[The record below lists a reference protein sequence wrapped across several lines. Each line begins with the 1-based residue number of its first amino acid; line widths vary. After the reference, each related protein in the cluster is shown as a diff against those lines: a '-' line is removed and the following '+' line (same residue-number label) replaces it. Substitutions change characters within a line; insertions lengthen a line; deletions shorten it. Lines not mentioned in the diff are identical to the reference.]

1 MRHQC
6 SGLISCSCAERDKK
20 KWWRMQ
26 SKFHDNANKREQ
38 TPRRWSGVARP
49 KPDVYAEQDDQWAV
63 LRHEVEVGDMR
74 WQEEQGGTDWEWDQR
89 DTEENAFSSQMSYN
103 ELEEAE
109 SQVDIVVVGVGG
121 AGMNA
126 VNRMI
131 DTHVRGVRFV
141 AMNTDAQVLSLCEAP
156 ARICLGQLY
165 TKGLGAGGIASVGA
179 RAAMESSSEI
189 RSALGEADLVFI
201 AAGMG
206 GGTGTGGAPIVA
218 QIAKKMGA
226 LTVGIVTLPF
236 SFEGSRRRRA
246 AEEGLSALC
255 SEVDAIITVPNDRLL
270 SIIGRDRTLS
280 DSFKVADDVLRQGVQ
295 GIAEVINVPGL
306 INVDFADVRS
316 VLREAGTA
324 LMSIG
329 QGQGRNRAQRAA
341 EEAIAGGFLN
351 VAIRGAQRV
360 LFNISGGEDMTLFEV
375 NEVAEQ
381 IGTAIHD
388 SADITFGA
396 VIDPSLNDTIRVTLI
411 AAGMPEARTGPI
423 PIIHLEQPT
432 TPPSASGYSSM
443 GNRPHNQSTLS
454 GPPQAPR
461 QPYNVENVSPERVQ
475 HAQERSQPV
484 RPSPERSQHAQERSP
499 SGQERRRPEP
509 GSGNGPPVQPVR
521 PPDKTSSPRPL
532 GRPQRSLDDL
542 RGLRSMGRRQEAKR
556 SGSQAD
562 ESDEIEMPPF
572 LRKYE

>member
-1 MRHQC
+1 
-6 SGLISCSCAERDKK
+6 
-20 KWWRMQ
+20 MQ
-26 SKFHDNANKREQ
+26 SRFHENANKREQ
-38 TPRRWSGVARP
+38 TPKQWSGMTRP

-63 LRHEVEVGDMR
+63 LQHEVEVEDMR
-74 WQEEQGGTDWEWDQR
+74 WQEKQGGADWEWDQR
-89 DTEENAFSSQMSYN
+89 DTGDDAISSQMTYE

-156 ARICLGQLY
+156 DRICLGQHY

-179 RAAMESSSEI
+179 RAAMESSAEI
-189 RSALGEADLVFI
+189 RAALGEADLVFI

-206 GGTGTGGAPIVA
+206 GGTGTGGAPVVA
-218 QIAKKMGA
+218 SIAKKMGA

-236 SFEGSRRRRA
+236 SFEGTRRRRS
-246 AEEGLSALC
+246 AEEGLNALC
-255 SEVDAIITVPNDRLL
+255 AEVDAIITVPNDRLL

-280 DSFKVADDVLRQGVQ
+280 ESFKVADDVLRQGVQ

-306 INVDFADVRS
+306 VNVDFADVRS

-341 EEAIAGGFLN
+341 EEAIAGGLLN
-351 VAIRGAQRV
+351 VPIRGAQRV

-375 NEVAEQ
+375 NEVAEH
-381 IGTAIHD
+381 IGSAIHD
-388 SADITFGA
+388 AADITFGA
-396 VIDPSLNDTIRVTLI
+396 VIDPSLNDMIRVTLI
-411 AAGMPEARTGPI
+411 AAGMPEGHTGRI
-423 PIIHLEQPT
+423 PIIHLEQPAAPPT
-432 TPPSASGYSSM
+432 TAKYPGP
-443 GNRPHNQSTLS
+443 GNRIYN
-454 GPPQAPR
+454 PPAAPGTHQPPR
-461 QPYNVENVSPERVQ
+461 QPPRNAENVSR
-475 HAQERSQPV
+475 ERSQPMPPQV
-484 RPSPERSQHAQERSP
+484 ARPPAQQ
-499 SGQERRRPEP
+499 GK
-509 GSGNGPPVQPVR
+509 PPVQPPV
-521 PPDKTSSPRPL
+521 KTPRPL

-542 RGLRSMGRRQEAKR
+542 RGLRSMGRRQEARKGDPQ
-556 SGSQAD
+556 SED
-562 ESDEIEMPPF
+562 NNEIEVPPF
-572 LRKYE
+572 MRRYE

>member
-1 MRHQC
+1 
-6 SGLISCSCAERDKK
+6 
-20 KWWRMQ
+20 MQ
-26 SKFHDNANKREQ
+26 SRFHENANKREQ
-38 TPRRWSGVARP
+38 TPKQRSGMARP

-63 LRHEVEVGDMR
+63 LRHEVEVEDMR
-74 WQEEQGGTDWEWDQR
+74 WQEQQEGVDWEWDQR
-89 DTEENAFSSQMSYN
+89 DTGDDTLSSQATYG

-131 DTHVRGVRFV
+131 DTRVRGVRFV

-156 ARICLGQLY
+156 DRICLGQHY

-189 RSALGEADLVFI
+189 RAALGEADLVFI

-218 QIAKKMGA
+218 SIAKKMGA

-236 SFEGSRRRRA
+236 SFEGTRRRRS

-255 SEVDAIITVPNDRLL
+255 AEVDAIITVPNDRLL

-306 INVDFADVRS
+306 VNVDFADVRS

-329 QGQGRNRAQRAA
+329 QGQGRNRAQHAA

-351 VAIRGAQRV
+351 VPIRGAQRV

-381 IGTAIHD
+381 IGSAIHD
-388 SADITFGA
+388 AADITFGA
-396 VIDPSLNDTIRVTLI
+396 VIDPALSDTIRVTLI
-411 AAGMPEARTGPI
+411 AAGMPEAQTGRV
-423 PIIHLEQPT
+423 PIIHLEQPA
-432 TPPSASGYSSM
+432 TPPSATKYSGNV
-443 GNRPHNQSTLS
+443 NRSYNPPATPGTPTVPRQQPPRNAQNVVREKNQSA
-454 GPPQAPR
+454 PIQAPR
-461 QPYNVENVSPERVQ
+461 S
-475 HAQERSQPV
+475 
-484 RPSPERSQHAQERSP
+484 
-499 SGQERRRPEP
+499 
-509 GSGNGPPVQPVR
+509 PVQPGKSPV
-521 PPDKTSSPRPL
+521 KTPRPA

-542 RGLRSMGRRQEAKR
+542 RGLRSMGRRQEAQR
-556 SGSQAD
+556 SGSQSEED
-562 ESDEIEMPPF
+562 DEIELPPF